1 MPARDAAGLLRHA
14 TGRTRSRAAAAGGNQ
29 AFATIVAKMPGAR
42 RSALPRTPR
51 AQLATLVAAAPDGP
65 EWLHEIKFD
74 GFRILAR
81 LERGAARLLS
91 RNGKD
96 WTDRFPE
103 VAAAVARLPAR
114 EAVLDGEVAALLPS
128 GITSFQ
134 ALQNVS
140 AGEEK
145 ATVVYY
151 VFDLLFAEG
160 HDVTPVPLETRK
172 EAVRRL
178 IGSAGAPLR
187 YSEHVVGSGP
197 AVHADACRRSLE
209 GIISK
214 RRDAPYEATRTRT
227 WLKVKCAQAQ
237 EVVIGGYT
245 DPEGAR
251 TGLGALLIGVYERG
265 HLRYAGK
272 VGTGFTTATLRALR
286 RRLGPLA
293 QRESPFADRVPGVRR
308 VHWVRPELVAE
319 VAFTEWTGDGKLRH
333 PSFKGLREDKKP
345 TEVVRERPIPTAGG
359 DGPKT

>member
-1 MPARDAAGLLRHA
+1 MHIA
-14 TGRTRSRAAAAGGNQ
+14 N
-29 AFATIVAKMPGAR
+29 
-42 RSALPRTPR
+42 
-51 AQLATLVAAAPDGP
+51 DG
-65 EWLHEIKFD
+65 
-74 GFRILAR
+74 
-81 LERGAARLLS
+81 
-91 RNGKD
+91 
-96 WTDRFPE
+96 T
-103 VAAAVARLPAR
+103 
-114 EAVLDGEVAALLPS
+114 
-128 GITSFQ
+128 
-134 ALQNVS
+134 
-140 AGEEK
+140 
-145 ATVVYY
+145 
-151 VFDLLFAEG
+151 
-160 HDVTPVPLETRK
+160 
-172 EAVRRL
+172 
-178 IGSAGAPLR
+178 LR
-187 YSEHVVGSGP
+187 YSDHMLGEGETVIQQACKGSM
-197 AVHADACRRSLE
+197 E
-209 GIISK
+209 GIVSK
-214 RRDAPYEATRTRT
+214 RVDSVYAQAARSPA

>member
-1 MPARDAAGLLRHA
+1 M
-14 TGRTRSRAAAAGGNQ
+14 
-29 AFATIVAKMPGAR
+29 
-42 RSALPRTPR
+42 
-51 AQLATLVAAAPDGP
+51 
-65 EWLHEIKFD
+65 
-74 GFRILAR
+74 
-81 LERGAARLLS
+81 
-91 RNGKD
+91 
-96 WTDRFPE
+96 
-103 VAAAVARLPAR
+103 
-114 EAVLDGEVAALLPS
+114 
-128 GITSFQ
+128 
-134 ALQNVS
+134 
-140 AGEEK
+140 
-145 ATVVYY
+145 
-151 VFDLLFAEG
+151 
-160 HDVTPVPLETRK
+160 
-172 EAVRRL
+172 
-178 IGSAGAPLR
+178 
-187 YSEHVVGSGP
+187 
-197 AVHADACRRSLE
+197 SLE

-214 RRDAPYEATRTRT
+214 RRDAPYEAMRTRT

-251 TGLGALLIGVYERG
+251 TALGALLIGVYERG
-265 HLRYAGK
+265 KLRYAGK